1 MAVGAITQ
9 KFIVCVGWGDDDGYE
24 FSLHIVMRSIVTALI
39 TLAVL
44 GVLILDGSGMFMAY
58 QGAREVARTAA
69 YQAALE
75 YLSTDGNEAAAKQ
88 AAAAFVRSKGGEILE
103 IEMKG
108 SGGDNYFQVRVLMHA
123 KTYVLNFIP
132 VANRYTSQEATAFS
146 HL

>member
-58 QGAREVARTAA
+58 QGACEVARTAA

-88 AAAAFVRSKGGEILE
+88 TAAASFPSVDRYSRAAWYAAVRATSHAPWSVSYTHLRAHETDSYLVCRLLLE
-103 IEMKG
+103 KKK
-108 SGGDNYFQVRVLMHA
+108 N
-123 KTYVLNFIP
+123 N
-132 VANRYTSQEATAFS
+132 
-146 HL
+146 

>member
-24 FSLHIVMRSIVTALI
+24 FSLHIVMRSIVTVLI

-69 YQAALE
+69 YRAALE

-88 AAAAFVRSKGGEILE
+88 AAAAFVRSKGGELSLIHISEPTRLRR
-103 IEMKG
+103 I
-108 SGGDNYFQVRVLMHA
+108 SYAVFCL
-123 KTYVLNFIP
+123 
-132 VANRYTSQEATAFS
+132 
-146 HL
+146 